1 MAVKE
6 EVRKIGADFFSG
18 LRFGL
23 GGFPNICP
31 TPGRKIRSKGK
42 GRGLARGRG
51 RGPLG
56 VPSRR
61 RDFGIG
67 FGDFSN
73 L

>member
-1 MAVKE
+1 MAVKKE
-6 EVRKIGADFFSG
+6 IGKIGADFFSG

-31 TPGRKIRSKGK
+31 TPGRRIRSKK
-42 GRGLARGRG
+42 RGRGLARGRG
-51 RGPLG
+51 RGPIR
-56 VPSRR
+56 VPFRR
-61 RDFGIG
+61 RDFGTG